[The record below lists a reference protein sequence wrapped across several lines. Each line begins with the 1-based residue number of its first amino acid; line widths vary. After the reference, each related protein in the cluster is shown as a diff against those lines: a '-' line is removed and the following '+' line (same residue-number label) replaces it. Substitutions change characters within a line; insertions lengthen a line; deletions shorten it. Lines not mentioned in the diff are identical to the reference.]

1 MIHNES
7 FLVMFLTRNKTKQFT
22 EICFVRLLGFCVLA
36 ENWTHLQNSEKCFLE
51 DQKLTSE
58 DSQNYSMKNQKINR

>member
-7 FLVMFLTRNKTKQFT
+7 LLVMFLTRNKTKQFT

-36 ENWTHLQNSEKCFLE
+36 ENWTRLQNSEKCFLE
-51 DQKLTSE
+51 DQKLTFE
-58 DSQNYSMKNQKINR
+58 GSQNYSMKNQKINR